1 MIPSNYG
8 EVELSKVMDIK
19 FLKNH
24 LKQRPN
30 AEITIIFSVFF
41 LAKSGNISL
50 GCSFVAVSKHDLRP
64 VATIPVFEP

>member
-8 EVELSKVMDIK
+8 EVELFKVMDIK

-30 AEITIIFSVFF
+30 AETNII
-41 LAKSGNISL
+41 
-50 GCSFVAVSKHDLRP
+50 VSEKR
-64 VATIPVFEP
+64 